1 MADPDLASIA
11 RLLDR
16 VQAELRSTRQEM
28 RLVRDEIRLVREEVR
43 LLGEEVRLL
52 GEEVRINRDRVGR
65 LEDMTTDVLDRIR
78 RLEES
83 NGSNPTVDGDAHGFS
98 ASDVG

>member
-43 LLGEEVRLL
+43 LLGEEVR
-52 GEEVRINRDRVGR
+52 INRDRIAR

>member
-16 VQAELRSTRQEM
+16 VQAELRSTREEM

-43 LLGEEVRLL
+43 LLGEEVR
-52 GEEVRINRDRVGR
+52 INRDRIAR

-78 RLEES
+78 REES
-83 NGSNPTVDGDAHGFS
+83 NGSNPAVDGDAHGFS

>member
-1 MADPDLASIA
+1 MANPDFTSIA
-11 RLLDR
+11 RVLDR
-16 VQAELRSTRQEM
+16 VQAELRNTREEM

-43 LLGEEVRLL
+43 LLGQEVH
-52 GEEVRINRDRVGR
+52 VNQDRIAR

-78 RLEES
+78 RMKES
-83 NGSNPTVDGDAHGFS
+83 NESNPTVDEDAQQGFS

>member
-1 MADPDLASIA
+1 MADTDLASIA

-16 VQAELRSTRQEM
+16 VKAELRSTREEI

-43 LLGEEVRLL
+43 LLGEEVHINPD
-52 GEEVRINRDRVGR
+52 RIAR
-65 LEDMTTDVLDRIR
+65 LEDMTMDVLDRIR

-83 NGSNPTVDGDAHGFS
+83 NGSNRTVDGDAHGFS

>member
-16 VQAELRSTRQEM
+16 VQAELRSTREEM
-28 RLVRDEIRLVREEVR
+28 RLMRDEIRLVREEVR
-43 LLGEEVRLL
+43 LLGEEVR
-52 GEEVRINRDRVGR
+52 INRDRIAR
-65 LEDMTTDVLDRIR
+65 LEDMTTDVLDRIW

>member
-16 VQAELRSTRQEM
+16 VQAELRSTREEM

-43 LLGEEVRLL
+43 LLS
-52 GEEVRINRDRVGR
+52 EEVRINRDRIAR
-65 LEDMTTDVLDRIR
+65 REDMTTDVLDRIR

-83 NGSNPTVDGDAHGFS
+83 NGSNPAVDGDAHGFS